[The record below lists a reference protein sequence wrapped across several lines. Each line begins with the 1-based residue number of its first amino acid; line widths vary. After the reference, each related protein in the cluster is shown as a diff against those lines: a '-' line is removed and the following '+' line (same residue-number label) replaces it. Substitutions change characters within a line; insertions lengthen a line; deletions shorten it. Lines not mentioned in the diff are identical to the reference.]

1 MFISS
6 VALVS
11 YTANHI
17 FHKKNCIMTNKLIN
31 YLDTIISFHSFL
43 VQLIYVGPDEIH
55 YTNIG
60 FLDILEYQ
68 HDGKTDTMLNINK

>member
-1 MFISS
+1 M
-6 VALVS
+6 A
-11 YTANHI
+11 
-17 FHKKNCIMTNKLIN
+17 NKLIN